1 MAEVR
6 QQWRIFVWYNKI
18 MNYCGFGTYDYSKK
32 NIPMVNLNGTE
43 TVIGYVTTTNP
54 AVTFKIVL

>member
-1 MAEVR
+1 
-6 QQWRIFVWYNKI
+6 